1 MNRIVA
7 LVVLVVAL
15 LFVASSTLLVVDQR
29 HQAVVYSRNGSNPT
43 VVGPG
48 LHAKWPTPVQS
59 AMLID
64 TRVQSFE
71 ASDADRY
78 ATSDKTELLVNPVV
92 KYRVVDPLKLFSQTD
107 ADATRAADRLAALTR
122 DALADAL
129 SKRTLT
135 DALSNQTNVAAQ
147 ARDAIA
153 KGADALGLQ
162 VVDLQL
168 TRVDVAAATAD
179 AIYKRMSAGQEQIAR
194 DERAQG
200 ASDAEQ
206 IRADADRSRDAA
218 RADADKAAQAI
229 KSDGDA
235 QAAQI
240 AADASNLDPGFYQFF
255 QSLQAYRA
263 VFKPNDVLVVDA
275 DSAFFRFMRS
285 PDGSAPS
292 SPPAGTV
299 SRKH

>member
-29 HQAVVYSRNGSNPT
+29 HRAVIYSHSGSNPT

-71 ASDADRY
+71 PSDTDRY
-78 ATSDKTELLVNPVV
+78 ATSDKTELLVNPVL
-92 KYRVVDPLKLFSQTD
+92 KYRIVDPLKLFSQTD
-107 ADATRAADRLAALTR
+107 ADPTRAEERLAAFTR
-122 DALADAL
+122 AALADAL
-129 SKRTLT
+129 SKRTLA
-135 DALSNQTNVAAQ
+135 DALSTQTNVAAE

-153 KGADALGLQ
+153 KAADALGIE

-168 TRVDVAAATAD
+168 TRVDVPAATAD
-179 AIYKRMSAGQEQIAR
+179 AIYKRMSAAQEQVAR

-200 ASDAEQ
+200 ASDAGQ
-206 IRADADRSRDAA
+206 IRADADRSRDAVL
-218 RADADKAAQAI
+218 ADANKEAQAI
-229 KSDGDA
+229 KGDADA

-292 SPPAGTV
+292 LPPAGTV